1 MKILGYQ
8 NRKSFSI
15 ATERLIIIA
24 TLITVVILTSLV
36 FSDYIIGTA
45 SIDDSTST
53 CTPIITGLIF
63 MCI

>member
-1 MKILGYQ
+1 MKTLGYQ
-8 NRKSFSI
+8 NRKSFSVS
-15 ATERLIIIA
+15 TERLIIIA
-24 TLITVVILTSLV
+24 TLIAVIITLLV

-53 CTPIITGLIF
+53 CTPTIVGLIF